1 MKRLY
6 GAVVR
11 TQRKE
16 LTIIGMSTRN
26 QLTYC
31 LKYDKHLL
39 KGIKKAEELTRRNF
53 NGLADY
59 EPSRETPFRFGSY
72 TSLGEAYIETGLSE
86 IGMTNYKRALSLDS
100 ALAVVSFRKDGVNYE
115 RKYFASYPDSVMV
128 IKFTADKPGMQNLV
142 FSYGANPEATGTIK
156 RTEITACFIP
166 DV

>member
-1 MKRLY
+1 MPIGNGSLGGNILGSVAAERITLNEKRLY

-39 KGIKKAEELTRRNF
+39 KGIKKKAEELTRRNF

-86 IGMTNYKRALSLDS
+86 IGMTNYKTRPLSG
-100 ALAVVSFRKDGVNYE
+100 FRSRCCKL
-115 RKYFASYPDSVMV
+115 P
-128 IKFTADKPGMQNLV
+128 
-142 FSYGANPEATGTIK
+142 
-156 RTEITACFIP
+156 
-166 DV
+166 

>member
-59 EPSRETPFRFGSY
+59 ELQPRNSVPFRFLHQFGRS
-72 TSLGEAYIETGLSE
+72 IH
-86 IGMTNYKRALSLDS
+86 
-100 ALAVVSFRKDGVNYE
+100 
-115 RKYFASYPDSVMV
+115 
-128 IKFTADKPGMQNLV
+128 
-142 FSYGANPEATGTIK
+142 
-156 RTEITACFIP
+156 
-166 DV
+166 

>member
-39 KGIKKAEELTRRNF
+39 KGIKKKQKSLPAAISTDWQITNPAAKLRSVSVLTPVWEKHT
-53 NGLADY
+53 LKQD
-59 EPSRETPFRFGSY
+59 
-72 TSLGEAYIETGLSE
+72 
-86 IGMTNYKRALSLDS
+86 
-100 ALAVVSFRKDGVNYE
+100 
-115 RKYFASYPDSVMV
+115 
-128 IKFTADKPGMQNLV
+128 
-142 FSYGANPEATGTIK
+142 
-156 RTEITACFIP
+156 
-166 DV
+166 